1 MTKITDNGIR
11 FIIMIP
17 LIVQPISSVLQVTS
31 FELYPSFII
40 GEDYLRKGIQ
50 LNLDYSDSDA
60 LLWSQFFQEY

>member
-1 MTKITDNGIR
+1 
-11 FIIMIP
+11 MIP
-17 LIVQPISSVLQVTS
+17 LIVQPISSVLHVTS